1 MASQGLVSPSPTRAS
16 APETPFFLES
26 DDRPC
31 YAVSHAPGR
40 ARAGAPVMV
49 HVHGLGVEQ
58 LTLYRQEVLV
68 ARAAAAI
75 GVPVLRYHARG
86 HGDSAGD
93 FADVSLPR
101 LVADARHA
109 ADEAKRRSGA
119 TRVVWLG
126 VRFGALVAAE
136 AARGRA
142 DTAGFALWEPVL
154 RPVDHFRSQL
164 RFLLFSRIAGGVRP
178 EATADQLLAQARAG
192 GEVDVNG
199 YLLHRAILE
208 SSEGASLAAS
218 LEGVRVP
225 VLLAQVQQRA
235 KLAPGFEALAA
246 ALQAGGAPVTT
257 ALVHEEPGYQNIAN
271 PAWESPPLTRAIV
284 EWLDA
289 LA

>member
-1 MASQGLVSPSPTRAS
+1 MVSPGTATPGPTRAA
-16 APETPFFLES
+16 APETPFFFES

-31 YAVSHAPGR
+31 YAVSHAAAQSR
-40 ARAGAPVMV
+40 KGAPVLV
-49 HVHGLGVEQ
+49 HVHSLGIEQ

-68 ARAAAAI
+68 ARASAARGIPA
-75 GVPVLRYHARG
+75 LRYHSRG

-93 FADVSLPR
+93 FAAVSLAR
-101 LVADARHA
+101 LVTDARHA

-119 TRVVWLG
+119 TRVAWLG
-126 VRFGALVAAE
+126 VRFGALVAAL
-136 AARGRA
+136 AARERT

-154 RPVDHFRSQL
+154 KPADHFRAQL

-199 YLLHRAILE
+199 YLLHREILE
-208 SSEGASLAAS
+208 SSDGASLADA
-218 LEGVRVP
+218 LAGTRVP

-235 KLAPGFEALAA
+235 KLSPGFEALCT
-246 ALQAGGAPVTT
+246 ALRAGGAAVST
-257 ALVHEEPGYQNIAN
+257 ALIHEEPGYQNIAN
-271 PAWESPPLTRAIV
+271 PAWESPPLTRAIL